1 MQMHSLALAGMR
13 CTRWVTVTTLVVTV
27 TTLAVTGTGPLN
39 LTSASSLL
47 QCFDSHV
54 TYGLAVKGLLVN
66 GTVPVSLAVD
76 ITKEPDVRQYQ
87 KATAVHGTIT
97 VSGLMSG
104 KTYSIFR
111 YANTEAVP
119 EGPPFANKAEATHT
133 FVASNGTYTYQ
144 DPKTFSSHSATYY
157 LAAPGK

>member
-1 MQMHSLALAGMR
+1 MR
-13 CTRWVTVTTLVVTV
+13 
-27 TTLAVTGTGPLN
+27 
-39 LTSASSLL
+39 
-47 QCFDSHV
+47 
-54 TYGLAVKGLLVN
+54 GLLVN
-66 GTVPVSLAVD
+66 GTLPVSLAVD

-87 KATAVHGTIT
+87 KATAVHGTVT

-111 YANTEAVP
+111 YANTETVP

-133 FVASNGTYTYQ
+133 FVAQGETYTYQ

-157 LAAPGK
+157 LAAPGQ